1 MFSWLAGLITSVV
14 VYVKNFVLDKI
25 VGFIVEGITN

>member
-14 VYVKNFVLDKI
+14 VYVKNFVIDKI
-25 VGFIVEGITN
+25 FGVIVEGIMG